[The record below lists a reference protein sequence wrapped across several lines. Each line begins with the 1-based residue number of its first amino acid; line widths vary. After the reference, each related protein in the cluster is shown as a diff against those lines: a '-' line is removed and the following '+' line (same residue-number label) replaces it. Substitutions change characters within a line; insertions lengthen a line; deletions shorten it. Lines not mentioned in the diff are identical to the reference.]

1 MTYAATERP
10 APRRPEVLE
19 HEVALLRRLLAVR
32 ERECA
37 ELRTALVAERVAGA
51 QTRDDLE
58 HALAAMMDATREL
71 EALVAMQEVTRAGG
85 SGAGGLRPGSRS
97 EGPEREPAG
106 GETRNQGGFAPPA
119 PTRGCAA

>member
-19 HEVALLRRLLAVR
+19 HEVALLRRLLTAR

-37 ELRTALVAERVAGA
+37 ELRTALVAERIESGLL
-51 QTRDDLE
+51 REDLE
-58 HALAAMMDATREL
+58 RALRAMMDTVREL
-71 EALVAMQEVTRAGG
+71 EALVAMDQVTSAGG
-85 SGAGGLRPGSRS
+85 SGARGLRPIYRG

-106 GETRNQGGFAPPA
+106 G
-119 PTRGCAA
+119 